1 MRLSPRA
8 WLALAL
14 LAASGRASLGAAVAD
29 EAPLPRLPGAA
40 GSIPLAAPAPI
51 TQFSALALSPSFAAP
66 AALVPISQPEIP
78 LALPAAAAP
87 GSALQPRGEAK
98 DGGAAST
105 PAGAEAES
113 AGSEKLFDGGI
124 APLDEVSAPD
134 PAFEARE
141 RGIRAAAT
149 FKFSTGPRG
158 RSVLDWR
165 KNTIDGLPSKEI
177 DGFGQANA
185 GVLRYVRDG
194 GRRVLKVLTQTIEED
209 YPEDYPDYPAETQ
222 LRGGAVGAVF
232 GAPRILRTG
241 TIRNGPYENYFI
253 EMEERFPG
261 EHSRGFK
268 DALNSPGK
276 AAWVKS
282 LSKPSRSGA
291 APVSLIA
298 RMLVEVMEH
307 GVVPYDGDFL
317 VTEDGRVSWI
327 DTNFWAVD
335 ENAGFPKHRDKLLRE
350 TNYFLRSF
358 AADPATGR
366 IFMREFLAALKH
378 SRRIPGKIKDA
389 VLENW
394 VEHDSA
400 SLEAVG
406 ISGPTMLRAFYDGL
420 P

>member
-1 MRLSPRA
+1 MRPGPRA
-8 WLALAL
+8 WLFLAL
-14 LAASGRASLGAAVAD
+14 LAGLGRAAFGGAAAAD
-29 EAPLPRLPGAA
+29 EAALARLPDTA

-66 AALVPISQPEIP
+66 AALVPIAQPDIP
-78 LALPAAAAP
+78 LALPAAAVEERASAPEP
-87 GSALQPRGEAK
+87 GSALRPRSEVP
-98 DGGAAST
+98 DGDAASA
-105 PAGAEAES
+105 PAGA
-113 AGSEKLFDGGI
+113 GKLFDGGV
-124 APLDEVSAPD
+124 EAPD
-134 PAFEARE
+134 AVFQE
-141 RGIRAAAT
+141 RQRAVRAAAT

-165 KNTIDGLPSKEI
+165 KNTIDGLPAEEI
-177 DGFGQANA
+177 NGFGQANA

-194 GRRVLKVLTQTIEED
+194 SRRVLKVLTQTIEED
-209 YPEDYPDYPAETQ
+209 YPEDYPDYPAEVQ
-222 LRGGAVGAVF
+222 LRAGAVGAVF

-253 EMEERFPG
+253 EMEERFSG

-276 AAWVKS
+276 EAWVKS
-282 LSKPSRSGA
+282 LSRPARSGE
-291 APVSLIA
+291 APVARIA
-298 RMLVEVMEH
+298 RMIVEVMEH

-317 VTEDGRVSWI
+317 VAEDGRVSWI
-327 DTNFWAVD
+327 DANFWAID
-335 ENAGFPKHRDKLLRE
+335 ENAGFPKHRAKLLRE

-394 VEHDSA
+394 VERDSA